1 MIREAR
7 FCNSRKNRY
16 LLKREWDASKRLI
29 LYIMFNPSLADD
41 KQDDPTIRR
50 LLSFSRKFNYGG
62 FYVANLYT
70 HITPNPKI
78 IDSNI
83 GVKKDN
89 IEIIKSLINKVDDIV
104 YAWGNS
110 SVEPFELKSLIAHP
124 LCFGKNINGTPK
136 HPLYL
141 PKNSKLISFRN

>member
-1 MIREAR
+1 
-7 FCNSRKNRY
+7 
-16 LLKREWDASKRLI
+16 
-29 LYIMFNPSLADD
+29 MFNPSLADD
-41 KQDDPTIRR
+41 KKDDPTIRR

-62 FYVANLYT
+62 FYVTNLYT

-104 YAWGNS
+104 YAWGNL
-110 SVEPFELKSLIAHP
+110 SVEPFELKSLIADP
-124 LCFGKNINGTPK
+124 LCFGKNINGSPK

-141 PKNSKLISFRN
+141 SSKSKLIKFR